1 MKSSGA
7 SEVGRWSRV
16 VALLCALNLFAVAV
30 QAGVLEACGLCP
42 ADCPMHVEHDSSH
55 RPETDTVA
63 KPRCHGGALDHHGED
78 SQLRRPPCK
87 TSFTLAGSLLPP
99 FVLAADAGTAIGL
112 SPLASLVEARESRR
126 DRRQAPDT
134 PPPILLV

>member
-1 MKSSGA
+1 
-7 SEVGRWSRV
+7 
-16 VALLCALNLFAVAV
+16 
-30 QAGVLEACGLCP
+30 
-42 ADCPMHVEHDSSH
+42 MHVEHDSSH
-55 RPETDTVA
+55 RTDTETVA
-63 KPRCHGGALDHHGED
+63 KPRCHGAGTMDHDGED

-99 FVLAADAGTAIGL
+99 FVLAADNSAAVGL
-112 SPLASLVEARESRR
+112 PPLASVADARESRL